1 MSTGIC
7 LFLKQHIT
15 MPLAGLSICPS
26 GSGNLQFRGF
36 MKSDRKSVFTM
47 NWQGM
52 YKNLQLP
59 ALSVHEP

>member
-7 LFLKQHIT
+7 LFLKQQIT
-15 MPLAGLSICPS
+15 MPLAGLYICRS
-26 GSGNLQFRGF
+26 GSGNLQFLGF

-47 NWQGM
+47 NWQGI

-59 ALSVHEP
+59 ALSAHMP